1 MHFLKDQYW
10 CYCIIY
16 P

>member
-1 MHFLKDQYW
+1 MHFLKEYW